1 MSQSG
6 SAGSRHD
13 WGTRLPRRPPLGE
26 YAHATSAILGPS
38 AGRDGLPAAPRGVVS
53 GGGAHPR
60 RHGARG
66 QQPSVARPAGLPAD
80 PAAPPPHVVAH
91 PSQARRSGP
100 DLRGWQIRRV
110 SELLRAQP
118 GGRLRA
124 DPALSALRRRVR
136 DRVVGLTLA
145 GHAIANTRSEEH
157 TSELQSQSNL
167 VCRLLLEKK
176 NTLRFHHYDGSEL
189 YFL

>member
-1 MSQSG
+1 MSQSR

-13 WGTRLPRRPPLGE
+13 WGTRLTRRPPLGE

-53 GGGAHPR
+53 GG
-60 RHGARG
+60 RG

-100 DLRGWQIRRV
+100 DLRGWEIRRV

-124 DPALSALRRRVR
+124 DLALSALRRRVR

-145 GHAIANTRSEEH
+145 GLRSAPGATATWQAGARPRGGAARARH
-157 TSELQSQSNL
+157 GVRPASVKDKS
-167 VCRLLLEKK
+167 VKDK
-176 NTLRFHHYDGSEL
+176 
-189 YFL
+189 

>member
-1 MSQSG
+1 MPQVQYWARVR
-6 SAGSRHD
+6 AGMDCPLRRGAWYRVVDLTPGDTVLEVNSRLL
-13 WGTRLPRRPPLGE
+13 RVPRAFLQILPL
-26 YAHATSAILGPS
+26 
-38 AGRDGLPAAPRGVVS
+38 
-53 GGGAHPR
+53 
-60 RHGARG
+60 
-66 QQPSVARPAGLPAD
+66 
-80 PAAPPPHVVAH
+80 PPHVVAH

-145 GHAIANTRSEEH
+145 GLRSAPGATATWQAGARPRGGAARARH
-157 TSELQSQSNL
+157 GVRPASVKDKS
-167 VCRLLLEKK
+167 VKDK
-176 NTLRFHHYDGSEL
+176 
-189 YFL
+189 